1 MSWNWRCILLLFFF
15 SVLCWRTFSCPLGE
29 SRQVLKERR
38 NLIKWYH
45 IKSPVITRI
54 FHCQSVTVVPFKPQ
68 VFWSSLV
75 THFWTCNIEKKCNF
89 WKGQASNMQG
99 LGVSVVDKEKSSS
112 FLDENMPNIK
122 LWSHVVLCN
131 INRVLPFE
139 SILCLSKLKM
149 EKGDH
154 NYTAVLKT
162 HLFFAHRV

>member
-1 MSWNWRCILLLFFF
+1 M
-15 SVLCWRTFSCPLGE
+15 
-29 SRQVLKERR
+29 
-38 NLIKWYH
+38 
-45 IKSPVITRI
+45 
-54 FHCQSVTVVPFKPQ
+54 
-68 VFWSSLV
+68 
-75 THFWTCNIEKKCNF
+75 
-89 WKGQASNMQG
+89 SNMQG

-122 LWSHVVLCN
+122 LWSHVVLFN